1 MYCVT
6 SQRDS
11 RMDTRSGGPGYR
23 MYLMKQGIEIAILLA
38 GGDKST
44 QRRDIDGA
52 LEIVR
57 EL

>member
-1 MYCVT
+1 
-6 SQRDS
+6 
-11 RMDTRSGGPGYR
+11 
-23 MYLMKQGIEIAILLA
+23 MKQGIEIAILLA